1 MFVTELIAQSPAVTN
16 WLTPIWLLS
25 VGISFGFLLVLF
37 GLLKIWVMSKVPF
50 LSRIGDGPMWP
61 VFGGILTLVYV
72 AIGIVFFVW
81 AYYGSDFSENAI
93 RGIPLFLGFIIPL
106 ALLLGFGA
114 WKLLTPRGS
123 LEIFGLQ
130 REGFLWWTNMICV
143 GSLLFALIGFGLAM
157 VNGFGFIKFVDEP
170 YALLNSATRIPV
182 TGLETVKVE
191 IPPTPDKVG
200 GTEVAVSFYGTEADL
215 ITILTDQP
223 LEIAAQPV
231 SRSVPTSQIYSVPAS
246 SDLQIRRRR
255 EDGQG
260 VIPNR
265 KIDKLYV
272 VNIGNSPANLEL
284 SYFTQPIFAEVW
296 IIPWAAFFV
305 VMLYL
310 SYWASAAM
318 FPKVFAVAFSTFKT
332 EVSQPLFLVVLMS
345 GLAFIMF
352 SIWIPYNTFG
362 EDIKMYKDSGLT
374 LIRVLAIFLA
384 VWAASKSVA
393 EEIEGRTALTVL
405 SKPIGRRQFILGKF
419 SGISLMVG
427 LMFILLG
434 VWFIAWTSYKPI
446 YDGKESVTGMVEWQI
461 AFGHGIGMIPALFL
475 VFLEVIIFVAISVA
489 ISTRLGILPNFLIC
503 FSIYVLG
510 HLTPLIVQ
518 SSYGDFAIVQ
528 TFANL
533 IAIVFPVLN
542 HFDVQ
547 AAIHTN
553 SPVPMNYIGWSVMY
567 CTLYGSIAMLIAL
580 VLFEDRDLA

>member
-1 MFVTELIAQSPAVTN
+1 MFATELIAQSPAITN
-16 WLTPIWLLS
+16 WLTPLWLLS
-25 VGISFGFLLVLF
+25 VGVSIGFLLVLVA
-37 GLLKIWVMSKVPF
+37 LVKIWAMSKVPF
-50 LSRIGDGPMWP
+50 FNRVGDGPTWP
-61 VFGGILTLVYV
+61 VFGAILSLVYIACGV
-72 AIGIVFFVW
+72 LFYAW
-81 AYYGSDFSENAI
+81 AWNKFEFNETLLKS
-93 RGIPLFLGFIIPL
+93 IPLFLAFLVPISV
-106 ALLLGFGA
+106 LLGFGA

-123 LEIFGLQ
+123 SEMFSLQ
-130 REGFLWWTNMICV
+130 REGFLSWTNIVCV
-143 GSLLFALIGFGLAM
+143 GCLLFTLIGYGLSL
-157 VNGFGFIKFVDEP
+157 VNGFGVIKFVDEP
-170 YALLNSATRIPV
+170 YVLLNSATRLPV
-182 TGLETVKVE
+182 TGLKTIEST

-200 GTEVAVSFYGTEADL
+200 GTEIPVSFYGSEVRL
-215 ITILTDQP
+215 IMIKTDQP
-223 LEIAAQPV
+223 LEIAAEPISQA
-231 SRSVPTSQIYSVPAS
+231 VPATRIYSVPAS
-246 SDLQIRRRR
+246 SDPQLRRRR
-255 EDGQG
+255 DDGRG
-260 VIPNR
+260 MIPSE

-272 VNIGNSPANLEL
+272 VNIGNGPANLEF
-284 SYFTQPIFAEVW
+284 SSVTQPVYPEVW
-296 IIPWAAFFV
+296 IIPWAAFLV
-305 VMLYL
+305 VLTYYV
-310 SYWASAAM
+310 YWVSAAL

-332 EVSQPLFLVVLMS
+332 EVNQPLFLVVLLT
-345 GLAFIMF
+345 GIVFIMF

-405 SKPIGRRQFILGKF
+405 SKPIGRRQFIIGKF

-427 LMFILLG
+427 LLFILLG
-434 VWFIAWTSYKPI
+434 IWFIAWTAYKPI
-446 YDGKESVTGMVEWQI
+446 YDGKESVTGMVEWQA
-461 AFGHGIGMIPALFL
+461 AFGHGIGMVPALFL

-533 IAIVFPVLN
+533 IAIIFPVLN

-567 CTLYGSIAMLIAL
+567 CSLYGSIAMLFAL